1 MTSPTNAWI
10 VIFKQIYNPVKHWQG
25 SVRCTITVYCLRST
39 QVQKI
44 FCCREQ
50 QYLVDISIICLQ
62 ELFLTGSQ
70 TEFTLQ
76 FFFGVFCTVTNFQC
90 QKLVVQ
96 QLFPWSGHPM
106 EFRYFCIINRWNW
119 FQLSFSPELNGIGYL
134 SAHYCSSVW
143 QMVVYIAQLC
153 WCVVSC
159 GCDKIW
165 SLLNINCYS

>member
-1 MTSPTNAWI
+1 MYHHSILSPQHIGVEDILLSRI
-10 VIFKQIYNPVKHWQG
+10 VVSCRYLHHLFVGIVLDWQLDGIYP
-25 SVRCTITVYCLRST
+25 
-39 QVQKI
+39 
-44 FCCREQ
+44 
-50 QYLVDISIICLQ
+50 LV
-62 ELFLTGSQ
+62 
-70 TEFTLQ
+70 
-76 FFFGVFCTVTNFQC
+76 FFGVFCTVTNFQC

-165 SLLNINCYS
+165 SLSNINFYS